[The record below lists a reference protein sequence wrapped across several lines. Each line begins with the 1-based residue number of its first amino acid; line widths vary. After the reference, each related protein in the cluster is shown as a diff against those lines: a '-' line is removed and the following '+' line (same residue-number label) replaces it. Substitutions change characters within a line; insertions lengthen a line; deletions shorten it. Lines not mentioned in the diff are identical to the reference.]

1 MHLPDL
7 NLLVALNVLLE
18 EGSVVGAARRMHLSP
33 PAMSR
38 TLSRIREAV
47 GDPIMVRAG
56 RKLVPTPR
64 ALELQEQVRQL
75 VDQARDLF
83 NTRETI
89 QLDKLERCFTLR
101 SNNTLV
107 GGLSI
112 RLLEIFAEEAPRC
125 TLRFVQESDID
136 DEALRQ
142 NRIDLYIGASSWM
155 EPEVKTQQLLTT
167 RFVGLARQGHPI
179 FDGEITPQRF
189 VAFPHI
195 AVSRRGLNHG
205 PLDQALGELGLKR
218 DVKLISPTFHSA
230 IFALPGSDLLLPIAE
245 HSLWR
250 ANRLGL
256 GLRQF
261 DIPVPL
267 KTVMV
272 VQAWHPRFDNDP
284 AHRWFGKRSSGFA
297 RKCRAIPIRCL
308 APTETDAQ
316 NALIHFDHFNF
327 HTTGTLLDCGGNQKS
342 FRLCLVSPPSP

>member
-218 DVKLISPTFHSA
+218 DVKLIQPDLPLGDLRPARLRPAAADRRAFPVAGQPTG
-230 IFALPGSDLLLPIAE
+230 PGPAPVRHPGAVEDRDGGP
-245 HSLWR
+245 
-250 ANRLGL
+250 GL
-256 GLRQF
+256 ASTLRQRSRA
-261 DIPVPL
+261 PLVPANDQADLRGSTERSPSAAWLQL
-267 KTVMV
+267 KQM
-272 VQAWHPRFDNDP
+272 HKM
-284 AHRWFGKRSSGFA
+284 H
-297 RKCRAIPIRCL
+297 
-308 APTETDAQ
+308 
-316 NALIHFDHFNF
+316 
-327 HTTGTLLDCGGNQKS
+327 
-342 FRLCLVSPPSP
+342 

>member
-1 MHLPDL
+1 MPACLYFHSMHLPDL

-230 IFALPGSDLLLPIAE
+230 IFALPGS
-245 HSLWR
+245 
-250 ANRLGL
+250 
-256 GLRQF
+256 
-261 DIPVPL
+261 
-267 KTVMV
+267 
-272 VQAWHPRFDNDP
+272 
-284 AHRWFGKRSSGFA
+284 
-297 RKCRAIPIRCL
+297 
-308 APTETDAQ
+308 
-316 NALIHFDHFNF
+316 
-327 HTTGTLLDCGGNQKS
+327 
-342 FRLCLVSPPSP
+342 

>member
-1 MHLPDL
+1 M
-7 NLLVALNVLLE
+7 
-18 EGSVVGAARRMHLSP
+18 VGAARRMHLSP

-167 RFVGLARQGHPI
+167 RFVGLARQGDLRRRDHSAALRR
-179 FDGEITPQRF
+179 FSAYRRLASWPQPWTAGPGPGRTRPEARRQADQPDLPLGDLRPARLRPAAADRR
-189 VAFPHI
+189 AFPVAGQPTGPGPAPVRHPG
-195 AVSRRGLNHG
+195 AVEDRDGGPGLASTLRQRSRA
-205 PLDQALGELGLKR
+205 PLVPANDQADLRGSAERSPSAAWLQLKQMH
-218 DVKLISPTFHSA
+218 KMH
-230 IFALPGSDLLLPIAE
+230 
-245 HSLWR
+245 
-250 ANRLGL
+250 
-256 GLRQF
+256 
-261 DIPVPL
+261 
-267 KTVMV
+267 
-272 VQAWHPRFDNDP
+272 
-284 AHRWFGKRSSGFA
+284 
-297 RKCRAIPIRCL
+297 
-308 APTETDAQ
+308 
-316 NALIHFDHFNF
+316 
-327 HTTGTLLDCGGNQKS
+327 
-342 FRLCLVSPPSP
+342 

>member
-1 MHLPDL
+1 M

-107 GGLSI
+107 GGLATRI
-112 RLLEIFAEEAPRC
+112 LEIFSKEAPRC
-125 TLRFVQESDID
+125 TLRFAPESDID

-179 FDGEITPQRF
+179 FDGDITR
-189 VAFPHI
+189 
-195 AVSRRGLNHG
+195 
-205 PLDQALGELGLKR
+205 
-218 DVKLISPTFHSA
+218 SA
-230 IFALPGSDLLLPIAE
+230 
-245 HSLWR
+245 
-250 ANRLGL
+250 
-256 GLRQF
+256 
-261 DIPVPL
+261 
-267 KTVMV
+267 
-272 VQAWHPRFDNDP
+272 
-284 AHRWFGKRSSGFA
+284 
-297 RKCRAIPIRCL
+297 
-308 APTETDAQ
+308 
-316 NALIHFDHFNF
+316 
-327 HTTGTLLDCGGNQKS
+327 
-342 FRLCLVSPPSP
+342 SPPSPTSASRAADSTTARWTKPWESWG

>member
-167 RFVGLARQGHPI
+167 RFVGLARQGT
-179 FDGEITPQRF
+179 DL
-189 VAFPHI
+189 
-195 AVSRRGLNHG
+195 RR
-205 PLDQALGELGLKR
+205 R
-218 DVKLISPTFHSA
+218 DHSA
-230 IFALPGSDLLLPIAE
+230 ALRRFSAYRRLASWPQPWTAGPGPGRTRPEARRQADQPDLPLGDLRPARLRPAAADRRAF
-245 HSLWR
+245 LWR

-284 AHRWFGKRSSGFA
+284 AHRWFRQTIKRICEEVQSD
-297 RKCRAIPIRCL
+297 PH
-308 APTETDAQ
+308 P
-316 NALIHFDHFNF
+316 
-327 HTTGTLLDCGGNQKS
+327 LLGSN
-342 FRLCLVSPPSP
+342 